1 MLLSNLVVLLFM
13 LAIWMAGDEFWFV
26 SFDVLV
32 FMLLL
37 YLIRFVIIS
46 LILTLLILF
55 VSDGIVIV
63 DAVDEFVNGGELI
76 DVKWWSFDDDLIFF
90 FNLLFWFISLN

>member
-1 MLLSNLVVLLFM
+1 
-13 LAIWMAGDEFWFV
+13 
-26 SFDVLV
+26 
-32 FMLLL
+32 MLLL

-76 DVKWWSFDDDLIFF
+76 DVK
-90 FNLLFWFISLN
+90 